1 MTSDIKAI
9 NYYGM
14 DKVDATKLSATFK
27 AASDNL
33 SNMQVPADIAPV
45 DFVKLVFDQDSV
57 CEILI
62 VLSRLPVFEKS
73 FSNALSHDLELLA
86 LSKKLKFF
94 TNLPIGQNLQL
105 IQKMYQRFDITI
117 EGYDAALTNVL

>member
-33 SNMQVPADIAPV
+33 SNLQVPADITAV
-45 DFVKLVFDQDSV
+45 DFVKSVFDQDSV

-94 TNLPIGQNLQL
+94 TNLPVGQNLQL

-117 EGYDAALTNVL
+117 EGYEAALTNLL